1 MSMPPPPPQSH
12 DPYAAVP
19 VVSPAAPVDPVAP
32 VAPDGSSA
40 HVAWTPPPPPPPPPS
55 PVRRSRIGLVLGIV
69 GGAVA
74 LPAVGVAAFVVLR
87 GDSDAAYPDAEYR
100 LTLPPKLLDGAYQ
113 LEREYSDASDSA
125 FARDA
130 ERTLGGRDVETAV
143 ATYTA
148 VNRGG
153 QLSVSGL
160 HGRFKDPDGARDT
173 MLERAAG
180 ADGTEPAVPPRDF
193 RPSGSDTTVTCQL
206 LARKDLGTRTVY
218 PQCAWNDGNTGVMVL
233 VVDPAVTGEDPD
245 DVDLEASAELT
256 LRVRDEMRRP
266 IR

>member
-19 VVSPAAPVDPVAP
+19 AAPPVAP
-32 VAPDGSSA
+32 VAPVDPDGSSA
-40 HVAWTPPPPPPPPPS
+40 HAAWPPPPPPA
-55 PVRRSRIGLVLGIV
+55 RGSRIGLVLGIV

-74 LPAVGVAAFVVLR
+74 VLAAGVAAFVVLG
-87 GDSDAAYPDAEYR
+87 GDSDAAYPDAAYR
-100 LTLPPKLLDGAYQ
+100 LTLPPKLLDGAYE
-113 LEREYSDASDSA
+113 LERDYSDRSDGA

-143 ATYTA
+143 ATYTP

-153 QLSVSGL
+153 QLSISGL
-160 HGRFKDPDGARDT
+160 YGRFKDPDGARDT

-180 ADGTEPAVPPRDF
+180 AEGTELAVPPRDF

-206 LARKDLGTRTVY
+206 LARKDLGARRVY

>member
-1 MSMPPPPPQSH
+1 
-12 DPYAAVP
+12 
-19 VVSPAAPVDPVAP
+19 
-32 VAPDGSSA
+32 
-40 HVAWTPPPPPPPPPS
+40 
-55 PVRRSRIGLVLGIV
+55 V

-74 LPAVGVAAFVVLR
+74 LLAAGAAAFVVLR
-87 GDSDAAYPDAEYR
+87 GDSDAAHPDAEYR
-100 LTLPPKLLDGAYQ
+100 LTLPPKLLDGAYALDEDFSHDTGGTFAQ
-113 LEREYSDASDSA
+113 ENERVLD
-125 FARDA
+125 ARDLQA
-130 ERTLGGRDVETAV
+130 AV
-143 ATYTA
+143 ATYTP

-153 QLSVSGL
+153 QLTISGL
-160 HGRFKDPDGARDT
+160 YGRFKDPDGARDT

-180 ADGTEPAVPPRDF
+180 ADGTELAVPPRAF

-206 LARKDLGTRTVY
+206 LARKDLGARTVY

-233 VVDPAVTGEDPD
+233 VVDPAVAGKDPD

>member
-19 VVSPAAPVDPVAP
+19 AAPPVAP
-32 VAPDGSSA
+32 GAPDGSSGHA
-40 HVAWTPPPPPPPPPS
+40 AWPPPPPPA
-55 PVRRSRIGLVLGIV
+55 RGRRIGLVVGIV

-74 LPAVGVAAFVVLR
+74 LLAVGVAAFVVLR

-100 LTLPPKLLDGAYQ
+100 LTLPPMLLDGAYQ
-113 LEREYSDASDSA
+113 LERDYSDASDGA

-130 ERTLGGRDVETAV
+130 ERTLGGRDVEAAV
-143 ATYTA
+143 ATYTP

-153 QLSVSGL
+153 QLSISGL
-160 HGRFKDPDGARDT
+160 YGRFEDPDGARDT

-180 ADGTEPAVPPRDF
+180 ADGTELAVPPRDF

-206 LARKDLGTRTVY
+206 LARKDLGARTVY
-218 PQCAWNDGNTGVMVL
+218 PQCAWNDGNTGVLVL
-233 VVDPAVTGEDPD
+233 VVDPAVTSEDPD
-245 DVDLEASAELT
+245 EVDLEASAELT